1 MKHRLVA
8 LALVSALAAAA
19 SVTATSATAASATAP
34 SATTTA
40 VTATSVT
47 TTSATAARP
56 QSPPHPPRPPLPAPP
71 PGRAGGEAWAW
82 TQLTGRGTQ
91 IRYVSTDTSQ
101 QCPSVRYTL
110 GTARDTHPMHRVST
124 PMGAQFP
131 TTVCELG
138 VPLTASGA
146 RLEQVPA
153 AVLHPGDRRLPL
165 PGWTSATRPERI
177 AVIGDTGCSVPKA
190 GTVQNCANHQT
201 GWPFPTIANSA
212 ATVTRPDLVVHVG
225 DYLYREDPDR
235 ENDKQRNP
243 GCTTTADA
251 ASWACVVADFFRP
264 AETLLAGAPVA
275 LTRGNHEDCNA
286 SFHGGAGGAWFRY
299 LADDLRDDG
308 SCDRFTDPVAI
319 RAGLLNLV
327 ALDSSYA
334 DPGDTGSTA
343 GKAVFTRQLNQVNQY
358 ARRRPGEDFF
368 LFTHKPLWMVKA
380 AGHTTGDVTWLTRV
394 LGDAVA
400 DTALHR
406 LARNVRLVLSG
417 HVHLYQMVDFGTVRP
432 PQLTVGSSG
441 GPLDNGPDDLLV
453 LGQPVGTPPQP
464 VHQSITQTVGPM
476 GGTGIAGYADLGH
489 SSAGDTWVLTFR
501 TTNGRVLGPTCRLAA
516 SLDDKSFLCAP
527 GASTGPGAGRP
538 GGYGAA
544 R

>member
-1 MKHRLVA
+1 MRHRMVV
-8 LALVSALAAAA
+8 LAMVSALATAA
-19 SVTATSATAASATAP
+19 SVTAASSDPAPAQAASH
-34 SATTTA
+34 SAG
-40 VTATSVT
+40 
-47 TTSATAARP
+47 
-56 QSPPHPPRPPLPAPP
+56 PRPPEPTRPPGPTPP
-71 PGRAGGEAWAW
+71 PGAAGGEAWAW
-82 TQLTGRGTQ
+82 TQLTSRGTQ
-91 IRYVSTDTSQ
+91 IRYVSTDTSR

-110 GTARDTHPMHRVST
+110 GTTRDAHQMHQVST

-131 TTVCELG
+131 TTVCEVG

-146 RLEQVPA
+146 RLEQVAA

-165 PGWTSATRPERI
+165 PGWTSTTRPQRI

-190 GTVQNCANHQT
+190 GAVQNCADHQT

-212 ATVTRPDLVVHVG
+212 ATVTRPDLVIHVG

-251 ASWACVVADFFRP
+251 ASWDCVVADFFRP
-264 AETLLAGAPVA
+264 AQTLLAGAPVA
-275 LTRGNHEDCNA
+275 LTRGNHEDCNQN
-286 SFHGGAGGAWFRY
+286 FKGGAGGAWFRY
-299 LADDLRDDG
+299 LADDLRGDG
-308 SCDRFTDPVAI
+308 TCDRYTDPVAI

-327 ALDSSYA
+327 SLDSSFA
-334 DPGDTGSTA
+334 DPMDNGSTA
-343 GKAVFTRQLNQVNQY
+343 AKAVFTRQLDQVNQY
-358 ARRRPGEDFF
+358 AQRRPGEDFF
-368 LFTHKPLWMVKA
+368 LFTHKPLWMVKS

-417 HVHLYQMVDFGTVRP
+417 HVHLYQMVDFDTVRP

-441 GPLDNGPDDLLV
+441 GPLDDGPDDLLV

-464 VHQSITQTVGPM
+464 VHQSITQTVGPT
-476 GGTGIAGYADLGH
+476 GGTGVFGYADLGY
-489 SSAGDTWVLTFR
+489 SSAGNTWVLTFR
-501 TTNGRVLGPTCRLAA
+501 NTNGRVLGPTCRLDT
-516 SLDDKSFLCAP
+516 SLADKSFLCPP
-527 GASTGPGAGRP
+527 GASTGPGTNRP
-538 GGYGAA
+538 GGLVAV

>member
-1 MKHRLVA
+1 MRHRMVV
-8 LALVSALAAAA
+8 LAMVSALATAAP
-19 SVTATSATAASATAP
+19 VTAASSSPAPAQAASP
-34 SATTTA
+34 SAG
-40 VTATSVT
+40 
-47 TTSATAARP
+47 
-56 QSPPHPPRPPLPAPP
+56 PRPPEPTRPPGPTPP
-71 PGRAGGEAWAW
+71 PGAAGGEAWAW
-82 TQLTGRGTQ
+82 TQLTSRGTQ
-91 IRYVSTDTSQ
+91 IRYVSTDTSR

-110 GTARDTHPMHRVST
+110 GTTRDAHQMHQVST

-131 TTVCELG
+131 TTVCEVG

-146 RLEQVPA
+146 RLEQVSA

-165 PGWTSATRPERI
+165 PGWTSTTRPQRI

-190 GTVQNCANHQT
+190 GAVQNCADHQT

-212 ATVTRPDLVVHVG
+212 ATVTRPDLVIHVG

-251 ASWACVVADFFRP
+251 ASWDCVVADFFRP
-264 AETLLAGAPVA
+264 AQTLLAGAPVA
-275 LTRGNHEDCNA
+275 LTRGNHEDCNQN
-286 SFHGGAGGAWFRY
+286 FKGGAGGAWFRY
-299 LADDLRDDG
+299 LADDLRGDG
-308 SCDRFTDPVAI
+308 TCDRYTDPVAI

-327 ALDSSYA
+327 SLDSSFA
-334 DPGDTGSTA
+334 DPMDNGSTA
-343 GKAVFTRQLNQVNQY
+343 AKAVFTRQLDQVNQY
-358 ARRRPGEDFF
+358 AQRRPGEDFF
-368 LFTHKPLWMVKA
+368 LFTHKPLWMVKS
-380 AGHTTGDVTWLTRV
+380 AGHTTGDVIWLTRV

-417 HVHLYQMVDFGTVRP
+417 HVHLYQMVDFDTVRP

-441 GPLDNGPDDLLV
+441 GPLDDGPDDLLV

-464 VHQSITQTVGPM
+464 VHQSITQTVGPT
-476 GGTGIAGYADLGH
+476 GGTGVFGYADLGY
-489 SSAGDTWVLTFR
+489 SSAGNTWVLTFR
-501 TTNGRVLGPTCRLAA
+501 NTNGRVLGPTCRLDT
-516 SLDDKSFLCAP
+516 SLAGKSFLCPP
-527 GASTGPGAGRP
+527 GASTGPGTNRP
-538 GGYGAA
+538 GGPVAV

>member
-1 MKHRLVA
+1 MRHRMVA
-8 LALVSALAAAA
+8 LVMVSALATAA
-19 SVTATSATAASATAP
+19 SVTAASSSP
-34 SATTTA
+34 
-40 VTATSVT
+40 VP
-47 TTSATAARP
+47 ARAGTGTE
-56 QSPPHPPRPPLPAPP
+56 PRPPGPARPYGSAPP
-71 PGRAGGEAWAW
+71 PGAPGGEAWAW
-82 TQLTGRGTQ
+82 TQLTSRGTQ
-91 IRYVSTDTSQ
+91 VRYVSTDTSQ
-101 QCPSVRYTL
+101 QCPSLRYTL
-110 GTARDTHPMHRVST
+110 GTTSDAHPMHQVST
-124 PMGAQFP
+124 PMGSQFP
-131 TTVCELG
+131 TTVCEVG

-165 PGWTSATRPERI
+165 PGWTSTSRPQRI
-177 AVIGDTGCSVPKA
+177 AVIGDTGCSVPRT
-190 GTVQNCANHQT
+190 GTVQNCADHQN

-235 ENDKQRNP
+235 ENDKQQNP

-264 AETLLAGAPVA
+264 AQTLLATAPVA
-275 LTRGNHEDCNA
+275 LTRGNHEDCNP

-299 LADDLRDDG
+299 LADDLRADG
-308 SCDRFTDPVAI
+308 SCDRFTDPVAL

-327 ALDSSYA
+327 SLDSSYA
-334 DPGDTGSTA
+334 DPSDSGSTA
-343 GKAVFTRQLNQVNQY
+343 NRAVFTRQFEQVNQY
-358 ARRRPGEDFF
+358 AQRRPGEDFF

-394 LGDAVA
+394 LSEAVA

-441 GPLDNGPDDLLV
+441 GPPDNGPDDLSV
-453 LGQPVGTPPQP
+453 VGQPVGTPPQP
-464 VHQSITQTVGPM
+464 VRQSITQTVGPM
-476 GGTGIAGYADLGH
+476 GGPGIFGYADLGH
-489 SSAGDTWVLTFR
+489 GSAANTWVLTFR
-501 TTNGRVLGPTCRLAA
+501 NTGGRVLGPTCRLDT
-516 SLDDKSFLCAP
+516 SLDDKSFLCPP
-527 GASTGPGAGRP
+527 GTPAGPGTGTP
-538 GGYGAA
+538 GDGSSYG
-544 R
+544 